1 MGGLIKMRRVK
12 QLGFLV
18 VNKPK
23 PKPKREIQQINLNNF
38 LKRLNEHRFINTV
51 DTTSLEDILIA
62 LPNITGV
69 YGETTY
75 QTVGSLLRMEIK
87 RINRALLS
95 IQWNTKDIGFGS
107 YNRSKNSWIFL
118 FDYQRNK
125 TYVFVN
131 KKTFFETELSI
142 WESSDVNYW
151 G

>member
-1 MGGLIKMRRVK
+1 MDGLIKMRRVT

-38 LKRLNEHRFINTV
+38 LKRLKEHRFVNTI

-62 LPNITGV
+62 LPHITGV

-95 IQWNTKDIGFGS
+95 MQWNTKDIGFGS
-107 YNRSKNSWIFL
+107 YKRSKNSWVFL
-118 FDYQRNK
+118 FDYGCNK
-125 TYVFVN
+125 TYVFVQKSLTYN
-131 KKTFFETELSI
+131 SELEI

>member
-1 MGGLIKMRRVK
+1 MGGLIKMRRVT

-18 VNKPK
+18 VNKLK

-38 LKRLNEHRFINTV
+38 LKRLKEHRFVSTV
-51 DTTSLEDILIA
+51 ETTSFEDILIA
-62 LPNITGV
+62 LPSITGV

-95 IQWNTKDIGFGS
+95 VQWNTKDIGFGS

-118 FDYQRNK
+118 FDYQRNQ
-125 TYVFVN
+125 TYVFVR
-131 KKTFFETELSI
+131 KTLAYESELSI